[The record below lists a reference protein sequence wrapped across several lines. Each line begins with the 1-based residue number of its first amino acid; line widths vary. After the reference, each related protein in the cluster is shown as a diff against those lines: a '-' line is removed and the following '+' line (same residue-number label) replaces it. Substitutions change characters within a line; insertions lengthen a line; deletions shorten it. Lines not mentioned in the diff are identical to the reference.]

1 MTYSTTVS
9 DHSVNYGPANWEKV
23 NTFPV
28 RLRNRLIST
37 GLVPVQSHT
46 ENDISIVL
54 QKTFHKY
61 KN

>member
-28 RLRNRLIST
+28 GLRNRLIST
-37 GLVPVQSHT
+37 GLVPFQSHI
-46 ENDISIVL
+46 ENDISIFP
-54 QKTFHKY
+54 QNY
-61 KN
+61 PQI